1 MLDTKDLGLH
11 IVPTMSNGIWQLE
24 VLSDSDFVNDKE
36 TRISAYGYIVFFC
49 GVPIAWKIKS
59 MKSVVLSTTEAEYV
73 VISEVVKE
81 IKFLSQL
88 LRSMEIKVPLP
99 IKIKVDNVGA
109 IWLANNSGVS
119 ERTKHVEIRAHFV
132 RSYIIDEVVPVDFVK
147 SAENTSDIMT
157 KNQQGI
163 YFKAAQPKLVY
174 TVKDMENTE
183 KKVHFKKLMN
193 RKSSILSYMFYIL
206 EEEVAQDW

>member
-1 MLDTKDLGLH
+1 M
-11 IVPTMSNGIWQLE
+11 E
-24 VLSDSDFVNDKE
+24 ALSDSDFANDNE
-36 TRISAYGYIVFFC
+36 TRISVYGYIVFFY
-49 GVPIAWKIKS
+49 GVPIAWKSKS

-73 VISEVVKE
+73 AVSEVVKE
-81 IKFLSQL
+81 IKFLYLL

-99 IKIKVDNVGA
+99 IRIRVDNVGA

-119 ERTKHVEIRAHFV
+119 ERTKHVDIRAHFV
-132 RSYIIDEVVPVDFVK
+132 RFYVMDEVVTIDFVK

-163 YFKAAQPKLVY
+163 YFKAAQPKVVY

-183 KKVHFKKLMN
+183 KEVHFKIN
-193 RKSSILSYMFYIL
+193 
-206 EEEVAQDW
+206 EQEGC